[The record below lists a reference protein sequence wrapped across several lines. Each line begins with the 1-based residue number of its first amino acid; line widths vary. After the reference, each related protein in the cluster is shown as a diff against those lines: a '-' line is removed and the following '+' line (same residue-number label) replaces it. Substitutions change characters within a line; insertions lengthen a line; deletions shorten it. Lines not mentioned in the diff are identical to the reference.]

1 VSNFIPV
8 LDIAQLS
15 ETGSVA
21 VEAHGKSILICRSG
35 DSFHAI
41 ANRCSHQQRPLEG
54 GHVRGR
60 FIACPAHGVRFDLNT
75 GLPLGTLTKTAI
87 DVYPLRIVDNRIE
100 VADLQS
106 G

>member
-1 VSNFIPV
+1 MTNFIPV

-35 DSFHAI
+35 EHFHAI
-41 ANRCSHQQRPLEG
+41 ANRCSHQQQPLEG
-54 GHVRGR
+54 GHMRGR
-60 FIACPAHGVRFDLNT
+60 FIACPFHGVRFDLQT
-75 GLPLGTLTKTAI
+75 GMPLGTLTKTAI
-87 DVYPLRIVDNRIE
+87 AVYPLRIVDDRIE
-100 VADLQS
+100 VADLPP